1 MFVNMRINHRLCEM
15 SDVMISDVCD
25 GSKDL

>member
-1 MFVNMRINHRLCEM
+1 MFVNMIINHGLCELL
-15 SDVMISDVCD
+15 DVMFSDVCD

>member
-1 MFVNMRINHRLCEM
+1 MFVNMRVNHGLCELLE
-15 SDVMISDVCD
+15 VMFSDVCD